1 MCLSAG
7 EGRVRG
13 IKRTRYVIAKLETL
27 RIPSR
32 QKKEKKSITKETKN
46 SSGIK
51 IKILN
56 IQKKEEKKGVKQQEA
71 KEKRDKGKK

>member
-1 MCLSAG
+1 M
-7 EGRVRG
+7 RG